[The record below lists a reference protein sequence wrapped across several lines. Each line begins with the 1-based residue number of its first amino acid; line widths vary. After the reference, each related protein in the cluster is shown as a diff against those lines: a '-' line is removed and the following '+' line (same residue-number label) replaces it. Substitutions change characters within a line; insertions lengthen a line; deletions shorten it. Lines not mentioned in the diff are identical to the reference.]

1 MSKRIYSTDQI
12 KALGDNPNVAKCS
25 NKSITFSKEF
35 KIKAV
40 KAYYQGGQS
49 PNMIFKEAG
58 FDLNV
63 IGRYTPKFRL
73 RDWKKIYKAKGE
85 KGLATES
92 RGKNGGRRSKDK
104 QSTDMEYLQAK
115 IAYLEAENNFLKNL
129 KTKNKT

>member
-1 MSKRIYSTDQI
+1 
-12 KALGDNPNVAKCS
+12 
-25 NKSITFSKEF
+25 
-35 KIKAV
+35 
-40 KAYYQGGQS
+40 
-49 PNMIFKEAG
+49 MIFKEAG

-63 IGRYTPKFRL
+63 IGRHTPKFRI